1 MISEQQLQ
9 DWRER
14 ALLAAYHGARLE
26 HAKKVS

>member
-14 ALLAAYHGARLE
+14 ARLAVDHGARLAR
-26 HAKKVS
+26 AKKG